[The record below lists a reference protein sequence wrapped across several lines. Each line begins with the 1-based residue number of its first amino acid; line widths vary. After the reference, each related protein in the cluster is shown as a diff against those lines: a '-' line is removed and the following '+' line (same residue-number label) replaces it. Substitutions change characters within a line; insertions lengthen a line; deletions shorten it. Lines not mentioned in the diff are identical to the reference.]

1 MIKMIKVRI
10 HVGCPSGTTEDW
22 SKSTEVMIR
31 EDLVEYFSANLIDYA
46 RRSREDDDW
55 EAIE

>member
-1 MIKMIKVRI
+1 MIRVRI

-22 SKSTEVMIR
+22 SNSTEVMIR
-31 EDLVEYFSANLIDYA
+31 EDLVEYFSANIIDYA